1 MNDGLPY
8 TQRMSIPQCLID
20 ELAKYG
26 QKPTG
31 NLEYDRAVLQVMQKR
46 SHEAQYGNTITV
58 ESKLKQNRKDRI
70 NALMAYPNMADPD
83 VFRYHAEKFITI
95 ANEVVL
101 LPQNRRFDIDEN
113 NSKVLRFLLYYFN
126 NCALAEDV
134 FPGRGYKLHKN
145 IMLKGNKGVGKSLI
159 MQCFS
164 EYLKAIGSPR
174 FFLNRSVTEMV
185 NYYTLHSSIN
195 PYTFNEDARG
205 VPHPVSICL
214 NDVGLEDDKNHFGTR
229 TAGLTDEFLLAR
241 NDIWSTYDKFGH
253 ITTNLD
259 EERLIKRFMA
269 KDPDGRIV
277 DRFKT
282 YNVIELLG
290 KSRR

>member
-1 MNDGLPY
+1 MFTPLSKYP
-8 TQRMSIPQCLID
+8 TCLIN

-46 SHEAQYGNTITV
+46 SREASYDEMITI
-58 ESKLKQNRKDRI
+58 ESKLKESQKERI
-70 NALMAYPNMADPD
+70 NALMAYPNLADPD
-83 VFRYHAEKFITI
+83 VFRRHANLFIRI

-101 LPQNRRFDIDEN
+101 LTQHRRFVIDDYN
-113 NSKVLRFLLYYFN
+113 CNVIRFLLYYFN

-145 IMLKGNKGVGKSLI
+145 IMLKGGLGVGKSLM

-164 EYLKAIGSPR
+164 EYLRQIGSPR
-174 FFLNRSVTEMV
+174 FFLNYSVTQMV
-185 NYYTLHSSIN
+185 NYYTLHNSIN
-195 PYTFNEDARG
+195 AYIFNEDSRG
-205 VPHPVSICL
+205 VPHPVNICL
-214 NDVGLEDDKNHFGTR
+214 NDIGLDDDKVFFGTR
-229 TAGLTDEFLLAR
+229 TAMLTDEFLYAR
-241 NDIWSTYDKFGH
+241 NDIWSAYDKFGH
-253 ITTNLD
+253 VTTNLD
-259 EERLIKRFMA
+259 EEKLIKRFNS
-269 KDPDGRIV
+269 KDSYGRIV

-290 KSRR
+290 ESRR

>member
-1 MNDGLPY
+1 MFTNYP
-8 TQRMSIPQCLID
+8 TCLIN

-46 SHEAQYGNTITV
+46 SREASYGNMITI
-58 ESKLKQNRKDRI
+58 ESKLKESQKESI
-70 NALMAYPNMADPD
+70 SALLEYPNLADPD
-83 VFRYHAEKFITI
+83 VFRRHAELFIRI

-101 LPQNRRFDIDEN
+101 LPQHRRFVIDDYN
-113 NSKVLRFLLYYFN
+113 RNVIRFLLYYFN

-145 IMLKGNKGVGKSLI
+145 IMLKGSKGVGKSLI

-164 EYLKAIGSPR
+164 EYLQHIGSLR
-174 FFLNRSVTEMV
+174 AFVNRSVTEMV
-185 NYYTLHSSIN
+185 NHYTLHSSIN
-195 PYTFNEDARG
+195 SYTFNEDSRG
-205 VPHPVSICL
+205 VPHPFSICL
-214 NDVGLEDDKNHFGTR
+214 NDIGLEDGKNHYGTR
-229 TAGLTDEFLLAR
+229 TADLTDEFLLAR
-241 NDIWSTYDKFGH
+241 NDIWATYDKFGH

-259 EERLIKRFMA
+259 EAQLIKRFNA
-269 KDPDGRIV
+269 KDSYGRIV

-282 YNVIELLG
+282 YNVIPLLG
-290 KSRR
+290 TSRR